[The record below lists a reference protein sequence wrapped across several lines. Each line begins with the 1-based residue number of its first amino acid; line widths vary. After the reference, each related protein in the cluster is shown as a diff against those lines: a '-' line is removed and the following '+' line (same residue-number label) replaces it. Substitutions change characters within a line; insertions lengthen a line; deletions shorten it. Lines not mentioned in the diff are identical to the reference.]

1 MILVGNPRGGARDLA
16 QHLTKDENDHVTVHE
31 LRGFVSDDLDG
42 AFQETYAISRGT
54 KCKQFLFSLSLN
66 PPADAEVSTE
76 AFENAINQC
85 EEELGLNGQPRAIV
99 FHEKEGRRH
108 AHAVW
113 SRIDPETLTARQM
126 SFHKMKLQNV
136 ARELYREHGWKMPEG
151 LADRSK
157 SDPRNYTLA
166 EWQQAKRADKD
177 AGQIKEAF
185 QDAWAISDNRAS
197 FEHALKERGYW
208 LARGDRRGFVAIDHK
223 GEVYSIP
230 KQAKIKTK
238 AVRERLGDED
248 KLPSMS
254 QAKQTMARDMSG
266 MLSRLRD
273 EQYERAAALKAEHNQ
288 RKQEMVDQQREERAL
303 QDRQRQERELREQAE
318 RQTRF
323 RKGFA
328 GLWDRLRG
336 EHKRLEEQNRQE
348 TLSCLQ
354 RDKQA
359 RDALVF
365 KQLAERRVLNARANA
380 RLEQIKKRKREL
392 DTDKQRIADIAQER
406 DAFVRKRRTRL
417 NEQKQ
422 SQTPPDRGAG
432 SLFNDRAKGSSR
444 ETEAEAR
451 ERFRRARREGPQNRH
466 RGPSLDR

>member
-1 MILVGNPRGGARDLA
+1 MILVGNPRGGAHDLA
-16 QHLTKDENDHVTVHE
+16 QHLLKDENDHVTVHE

-42 AFQETYAISRGT
+42 AFQEAYAISRGT

-66 PPADAEVSTE
+66 PPADANVSTE
-76 AFENAINQC
+76 DFGKAIDQC
-85 EEELGLNGQPRAIV
+85 ESELGLKGQPRAIV

-126 SFHKMKLQNV
+126 SFHKMRLQSV

-238 AVRERLGDED
+238 AVRERLGEED
-248 KLPSMS
+248 KLPSLV
-254 QAKQTMARDMSG
+254 QAKETMARDLSS
-266 MLSRLRD
+266 MLSQLRD
-273 EQYERAAALKAEHNQ
+273 EQFERAAVLKAEHNQ
-288 RKQEMVDQQREERAL
+288 RKQEMVDQQRAERTL
-303 QDRQRQERELREQAE
+303 QDRQRQERELGEQAE
-318 RQTRF
+318 RQARF
-323 RKGFA
+323 RKGLA

-336 EHKRLEEQNRQE
+336 EHKRLAKQNRQE
-348 TLSCLQ
+348 TLACLQ

-365 KQLAERRVLNARANA
+365 KQLAERRSLNEQART
-380 RLEQIKKRKREL
+380 RLEQIKERKGEL
-392 DTDKQRIADIAQER
+392 DADRQRIADIAQER
-406 DAFVRKRRTRL
+406 DAFTRKRRAQRS
-417 NEQKQ
+417 EQRQ
-422 SQTPPDRGAG
+422 AQAPPDRAVG
-432 SLFNDRAKGSSR
+432 SLFNDKAKPPTR
-444 ETEAEAR
+444 KTEAEAR
-451 ERFRRARREGPQNRH
+451 ERFRRARREWSQDRN
-466 RGPSLDR
+466 RGPTLDR

>member
-1 MILVGNPRGGARDLA
+1 MILVGNSRGGARDLA

-42 AFQETYAISRGT
+42 AFQEAYAISRGT

-66 PPADAEVSTE
+66 PPADADVSTE
-76 AFENAINQC
+76 AFESSINQC
-85 EEELGLNGQPRAIV
+85 EAELGLNGQPRAIV

-113 SRIDPETLTARQM
+113 SRIDAETLTARQM

-157 SDPRNYTLA
+157 SDPRNYILA

-238 AVRERLGDED
+238 AVRERLGDEN
-248 KLPSMS
+248 KLPSLS
-254 QAKQTMARDMSG
+254 QAKETMARDMSG

-288 RKQEMVDQQREERAL
+288 RKQEIVDQQRAKRTL

-318 RQTRF
+318 RQARF
-323 RKGFA
+323 RKGLA

-336 EHKRLEEQNRQE
+336 EHKRLAEKNRLEVLACQH
-348 TLSCLQ
+348 
-354 RDKQA
+354 RDKTQ
-359 RDALVF
+359 RDALIF
-365 KQLAERRVLNARANA
+365 KQLAERRVLNARAKA
-380 RLEQIKKRKREL
+380 HLEQIKKQKREL
-392 DTDKQRIADIAQER
+392 DTDKQRISDIAQER
-406 DAFVRKRRTRL
+406 DAFVRKRRTRRY
-417 NEQKQ
+417 EQR
-422 SQTPPDRGAG
+422 QTQGPPDRGTGA
-432 SLFNDRAKGSSR
+432 LFNDRAKSSSR
-444 ETEAEAR
+444 ETGEDAR
-451 ERFRRARREGPQNRH
+451 ERFRRARRCEDRQKGMK
-466 RGPSLDR
+466 PSIDR